1 MRRILVGYDGSAPSR
16 RALEYAAD
24 LATDGPVVVASVT
37 PSLAGPPFAGVP
49 DPIAEADHA
58 ELLAEAQRILRERH
72 VAVKTVEPVGD
83 PAEGLIRT
91 AEAEGASLL
100 IVGTYGRNAFER
112 FLVGSVSTRLARDA
126 PCDVLVVR

>member
-1 MRRILVGYDGSAPSR
+1 MRKILVGYDGSEPSR

-24 LATDGPVVVASVT
+24 LAGGDQVVVASVT
-37 PSLAGPPFAGVP
+37 PSLAGPPFAANSEP
-49 DPIAEADHA
+49 LAEEDHA
-58 ELLAEAQRILRERH
+58 RLLAEAERILAGH
-72 VAVKTVEPVGD
+72 DIAVRTVQPVGD

-91 AEAEGASLL
+91 AEAEGSSLI

-112 FLVGSVSTRLARDA
+112 FLVGSVSARLTRDA

>member
-1 MRRILVGYDGSAPSR
+1 MRKILVGYDGSGPSR

-24 LATDGPVVVASVT
+24 LASDDPVVVASVT

-49 DPIAEADHA
+49 EPLAEADHGK
-58 ELLAEAQRILRERH
+58 LLAEAERILGERK
-72 VAVKTVEPVGD
+72 VTVKTVQPVGD

-91 AEAEGASLL
+91 AEAEDSSLI
-100 IVGTYGRNAFER
+100 IVGTYGRTAFER